1 MSFYQPM
8 GDPDVRA
15 GETFMADLQDG
26 PAEGLSLSEI
36 SATGGPNE
44 DVYIDVDG
52 VQHRYVYR
60 SSHGQPEKRVHH
72 YWHHGPVERGD

>member
-15 GETFMADLQDG
+15 GETFMADLIDG
-26 PAEGLSLSEI
+26 PAEGQSVSEI

-44 DVYIDVDG
+44 EVYVDVDG

-60 SSHGQPEKRVHH
+60 SSEGEPGQRKHH
-72 YWHHGPVERGD
+72 FWHHGPAQKD